1 MYRNKSPFAKGRD
14 SDSDGA
20 PPKFNRTFQAPK
32 QPSLNAESPTA
43 STQPEQDSLSLEF
56 NFDRTITSFDSLVDF
71 CKDQF
76 KDVYKLFK
84 TAKNRI
90 IKVERSTD
98 ATTHRVEGISHA
110 NDIMV
115 GKVEMHG
122 LRIEKLEK
130 YRMQDLQD
138 IDKSFT
144 MQKQSIDDLQLKI
157 ESVKEMMGN
166 YLPKAEFYQLSGNFV
181 RDDVFKFFEESVERN
196 YLPGTIFWTSI
207 IPPSSRSASERGPR
221 SRSGLCLFKFAI
233 LEFL

>member
-32 QPSLNAESPTA
+32 QPSLSAESPTA
-43 STQPEQDSLSLEF
+43 STQPEQDSMPLEF
-56 NFDRTITSFDSLVDF
+56 NFDRPIRSLEGLVDF

-76 KDVYKLFK
+76 KDVFNLFK

-98 ATTHRVEGISHA
+98 SMTHRVESISHA
-110 NDIMV
+110 TDLMV
-115 GKVEMHG
+115 AKVEMHG

-138 IDKSFT
+138 IDKSFS
-144 MQKQSIDDLQLKI
+144 MQK
-157 ESVKEMMGN
+157 
-166 YLPKAEFYQLSGNFV
+166 
-181 RDDVFKFFEESVERN
+181 
-196 YLPGTIFWTSI
+196 
-207 IPPSSRSASERGPR
+207 
-221 SRSGLCLFKFAI
+221 
-233 LEFL
+233 